1 MPFRED
7 LLNPIPG
14 ANPSGISLRYDP
26 VTDKIKEARR
36 EDVEAPQGA
45 WKSALKVADY
55 GQVIQLA
62 SEAIAKRGKDLQVA
76 VWLVDAHVRR
86 EGFSALA
93 PGFRFLH
100 GLLEGFWDT
109 LYPEI
114 EDGDAEVRAATL
126 EWLGSK
132 LPDPLRTLP
141 ITSNKLS
148 WNAYKDSRTVGYES
162 EAGTEEKQTLRQQ
175 LIEEGKPAAED
186 FDQAIDETPKEFYE
200 RLHAAFDDSLA
211 ALGSLI
217 ELCDARFGDV
227 SPSFVKTRAAIEEI
241 DHLVQTFITKKG
253 GATEAAATPEETPV
267 EEAAPAAATELAAA
281 AAPARAT
288 GGGIE
293 PSSPEDAARRLAAIA
308 RYLRQQDQY
317 HIGPYLILRGLRWGE
332 IRYNGPEI
340 DASMLEPPSA
350 ELRKQLKQ
358 AATEGDWDKVL
369 ETAETA
375 MEQPCGRGWLDAQRY
390 AVKALEN
397 KGDWFR
403 FVAGAVRTE
412 LRGLLTDLPGLL
424 EMTLADDTPAANPET
439 QAWIRREILPQAEAR
454 GMEETPAAE
463 AAEEAPAEESATISA
478 DTEPPPMDEESAIP
492 VPDVFDT
499 ALEAA
504 RQGRVPE
511 AIQML
516 TTALD
521 HERSGRGRF
530 KRRMQLAHLFMAS
543 GHEKIA
549 YPILEGLSEEMERRG
564 LEGWEPGDVLA
575 YPLVLLWKCLSA
587 TKGSDEKK
595 QAVYARICRIYP
607 EGALNCT

>member
-7 LLNPIPG
+7 LLTPIPG
-14 ANPSGISLRYDP
+14 DNPSGISLRYDP
-26 VTDKIKEARR
+26 VTDKLKEARR
-36 EDVEAPQGA
+36 EDIEAPQGA

-62 SEAIAKRGKDLQVA
+62 SEALAKRGKDLQVA

-86 EGFSALA
+86 EGYAVLA
-93 PGFRFLH
+93 AGFRFLQ

-114 EDGDAEVRAATL
+114 EDGDAEVRAAPL

-132 LPDPLRTLP
+132 LPEPLRGLP
-141 ITSNKLS
+141 LTSSKLS
-148 WNAYKDSRTVGYES
+148 WNAYKDSRTVGYETDAS
-162 EAGTEEKQTLRQQ
+162 TEEKRVLRQQ
-175 LIEEGKPAAED
+175 LIEEGKPTAEE
-186 FDQAIDETPKEFYE
+186 FDQAIDETPTEFYE
-200 RLHAAFDDSLA
+200 KLHAAFDDSLG

-241 DHLVQTFITKKG
+241 DHLVQTFITRKG
-253 GATEAAATPEETPV
+253 GASEAAAIPEEPAA
-267 EEAAPAAATELAAA
+267 EEAAPAASEGSVAA

-293 PSSPEDAARRLAAIA
+293 PSSVEDAARRLAAIA

-317 HIGPYLILRGLRWGE
+317 QIAPYLILRGLRWGE
-332 IRYNGPEI
+332 IRYNGSEI
-340 DASMLEPPSA
+340 DASLLEPPSA

-397 KGDWFR
+397 KGEYFQ

-424 EMTLADDTPAANPET
+424 EMTLADDTPTANPET
-439 QAWIRREILPQAEAR
+439 QTWIRNEILPQAEVSGA
-454 GMEETPAAE
+454 EETPAAGE
-463 AAEEAPAEESATISA
+463 AQEAAAEEIAVSA
-478 DTEPPPMDEESAIP
+478 DTEPPPMDEETAGAA
-492 VPDVFDT
+492 PDVFDT

-504 RQGRVPE
+504 RQGRVPD

-516 TTALD
+516 TAALD

-575 YPLVLLWKCLSA
+575 YPLVLLWKCLAA

-595 QAVYARICRIYP
+595 QAVYARICRVYP